1 MPNPYI
7 MKKGVSSIFDL
18 RDGGLGSG
26 GQVPFTTG
34 SYFYVHSGTGSNAS
48 GGGSSPSAPLATIDY
63 AIGLCTANKGDV
75 IVVMP
80 GHAENIAAATTLALD
95 VAGVQI
101 VGVGRGRN
109 RPVLTFT
116 NTAGKIPITGASCR
130 MSNLALIASVSAVVT
145 GISVEADDVE
155 LDNLYMGFDETG
167 DDFAIMVLVSAKDRL
182 CVRDSMFV
190 AENTA
195 GCNAGIQFVDALDT
209 QIVNNVFE
217 GDYTTAVLNGV
228 TTLSTGVFVVGNI
241 MRNSDTTAGVL
252 LTTAANSTGLAAYN
266 SGGTLYSTNI
276 TAPWANTGLLSIQ
289 NFVVNVVTETAGITP
304 ATAST

>member
-1 MPNPYI
+1 MTH
-7 MKKGVSSIFDL
+7 VL
-18 RDGGLGSG
+18 RQGSDAALGFITATGLVAPLIPS
-26 GQVPFTTG
+26 TTG
-34 SYFYVHSGTGSNAS
+34 STFFVHSGTGNSGNSGLNPANA
-48 GGGSSPSAPLATIDY
+48 LATVDQGINK
-63 AIGLCTANKGDV
+63 CTANKGDV
-75 IVVMP
+75 VVVMP
-80 GHAENIAAATTLALD
+80 GHAENIASATALVPD
-95 VAGVQI
+95 IAGVTI
-101 VGVGRGRN
+101 VGLGRGRN

-116 NTAGKIPITGASCR
+116 NTAGKIAITGANTR
-130 MSNLALIASVSAVVT
+130 ISNIVMIASVSAVVT

-167 DDFAIMVLVSAKDRL
+167 DDFAIMILVSAKDRL
-182 CVRDSMFV
+182 MVRNSMFV

-209 QIVNNVFE
+209 QIWHNVFE

-228 TTLSTGVFVVGNI
+228 TTLSTGVFVVGNV

-252 LTTAANSTGLAAYN
+252 LTTVASSTGLAAYN